1 MADDRDYIDDTN
13 IFLSRSKSDSIVRY
27 SDYRIIKIINQ
38 DKYVDDI
45 YPSNKVDNKTDKPNN
60 AMGNKIKISKKN
72 SGSTA
77 SNISRST
84 SCKY

>member
-1 MADDRDYIDDTN
+1 MADDGNYIDGTN
-13 IFLSRSKSDSIVRY
+13 IFLSRSKSDSVVRY

-45 YPSNKVDNKTDKPNN
+45 YPSNKMLNNKTNSTKL
-60 AMGNKIKISKKN
+60 SKKSQSN
-72 SGSTA
+72 LLN
-77 SNISRST
+77 SNICRST